1 MNENEA
7 HTGETH
13 YTGETYTDL
22 EDVVRERKTLKLE
35 IFTLTVE
42 YLKGQDRVKPE
53 QLEEYL
59 NKVYQFITE

>member
-1 MNENEA
+1 MNEN
-7 HTGETH
+7 
-13 YTGETYTDL
+13 ETYTDL

-42 YLKGQDRVKPE
+42 YLKGHDRVKPE